1 MNAIKAN
8 LQKNIYI
15 AIVLP
20 SEKNVLD
27 LLFYK
32 QIQVVEVTLWWWF
45 CIYSFQWY
53 LKEHCK
59 WSN

>member
-32 QIQVVEVTLWWWF
+32 QIQVVEVTL
-45 CIYSFQWY
+45 
-53 LKEHCK
+53 
-59 WSN
+59 